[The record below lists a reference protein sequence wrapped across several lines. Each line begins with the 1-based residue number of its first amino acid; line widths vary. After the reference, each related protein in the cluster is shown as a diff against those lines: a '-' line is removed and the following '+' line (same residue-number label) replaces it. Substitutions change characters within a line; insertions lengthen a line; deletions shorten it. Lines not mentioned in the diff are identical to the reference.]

1 MTLLQFL
8 NLPGIGGN
16 CIRKFSYFSV
26 GVGAGCTGLPAGLP
40 IKENLEDTSLQST
53 ASDGHCHSP
62 RGHNLNYTIWILYA
76 ESVS

>member
-8 NLPGIGGN
+8 NLPGFGGN

-26 GVGAGCTGLPAGLP
+26 RVWAGCTGLPAGLP
-40 IKENLEDTSLQST
+40 IKENLGDTRLQST
-53 ASDGHCHSP
+53 ASDGHCHTSH
-62 RGHNLNYTIWILYA
+62 GHNLNYTIWTLYA